1 MFEREFDNDP
11 CGLLATKPAADGLLV
26 LTAAAAATA
35 AIFGANNRMN
45 SGVADGKPGGMAIGN
60 IQGSTGL

>member
-1 MFEREFDNDP
+1 MKLPLDE
-11 CGLLATKPAADGLLV
+11 LLALAT
-26 LTAAAAATA
+26 AAAATA
-35 AIFGANNRMN
+35 AILGVNSRMK